1 MEPATRTHD
10 GTVFLTWLVRALEYA
25 RTREQTKLVD
35 YLEIIADDVV
45 FEMEFAA
52 RKGCVSKLL

>member
-1 MEPATRTHD
+1 M
-10 GTVFLTWLVRALEYA
+10 FLTWLVRALEYA

-52 RKGCVSKLL
+52 RKG

>member
-1 MEPATRTHD
+1 MD
-10 GTVFLTWLVRALEYA
+10 ALGDA
-25 RTREQTKLVD
+25 RKQNQTKLVD

-52 RKGCVSKLL
+52 RKG